1 MKLLLILIT
10 VLSFSLVDGIIP
22 ESYHTVE
29 KTEYHKGWDCG
40 HCEGWR
46 EVKGR
51 NSYCPYPPYP
61 PYPVH
66 PKTVNSF
73 KDGYTDGL
81 IRGMK
86 DAKK

>member
-1 MKLLLILIT
+1 MKFLIVLIT
-10 VLSFSLVDGIIP
+10 VLSLAVADSNIHKVTL
-22 ESYHTVE
+22 E
-29 KTEYHKGWDCG
+29 KTEYHKGWDDG
-40 HCEGWR
+40 HCEGWK

-51 NSYCPYPPYP
+51 DVYCPYPPYP

-66 PKTVNSF
+66 PKTTTSY